1 MISDNVFGYLTIIG
15 ANIFYGS
22 FGVPIKRPE
31 VLRAQIDPVVY
42 QFYKTF
48 AVFCL
53 SWLVLT
59 YKSFSFTFW
68 GFLGAAFWV
77 PTGVCI
83 VIAIR
88 FSGLGIVLGL
98 TGGVAAWVSFFWG
111 AVIFNENVKSW
122 VLSMVALLL
131 LTIGMVGMA
140 FVAFFSNKKQ
150 YITNSGSDDEKPL
163 LANDYQN
170 GVKENN
176 LKVNDITQPDPL
188 YITLWGYK
196 LKKFYLGVAIA
207 TAMGF
212 LNGTSM
218 IPLKFA
224 PTKDITYIISFACG
238 AMLINTTAYIIY
250 ALFNLLVLHK
260 PAPTLIFKVSLWP
273 LLSGL
278 LWTGGFFCGTY
289 ATLIL
294 GNTIGYP
301 LVQCQILVSGMW
313 GIFYYKEVQGI
324 PFIIL
329 FFVFALILLGGVA
342 LLALYG

>member
-1 MISDNVFGYLTIIG
+1 
-15 ANIFYGS
+15 
-22 FGVPIKRPE
+22 
-31 VLRAQIDPVVY
+31 
-42 QFYKTF
+42 
-48 AVFCL
+48 
-53 SWLVLT
+53 
-59 YKSFSFTFW
+59 
-68 GFLGAAFWV
+68 
-77 PTGVCI
+77 
-83 VIAIR
+83 
-88 FSGLGIVLGL
+88 
-98 TGGVAAWVSFFWG
+98 
-111 AVIFNENVKSW
+111 
-122 VLSMVALLL
+122 MVALLL

-140 FVAFFSNKKQ
+140 LVAVSSNKKQ

-163 LANDYQN
+163 LVNDHQN
-170 GVKENN
+170 SVKENN
-176 LKVNDITQPDPL
+176 LKVNDITLPEPQLDPL
-188 YITLWGYK
+188 YLMLCGYK
-196 LKKFYLGVAIA
+196 IKKFYLGVSIA

-238 AMLINTTAYIIY
+238 AMVINTIFYIIY
-250 ALFNLLVLHK
+250 ASVNLFVLHK

-273 LLSGL
+273 LLSGV

-313 GIFYYKEVQGI
+313 GIFYYKEVQGVLL
-324 PFIIL
+324 IIL
-329 FFVFALILLGGVA
+329 FFVFALVLLGGVA